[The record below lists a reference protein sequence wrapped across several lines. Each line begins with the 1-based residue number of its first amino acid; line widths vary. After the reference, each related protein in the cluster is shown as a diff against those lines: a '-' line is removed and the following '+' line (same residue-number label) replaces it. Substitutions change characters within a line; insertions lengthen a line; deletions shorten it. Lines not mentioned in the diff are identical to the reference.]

1 MKPAQKRKVALQLSR
16 NYKVSVRKSSRVMML
31 GQSGMYYKAH
41 RRDDQPLRQ
50 RMKEIADTR
59 VRYGLERVFILLRR
73 EGWRDNHKRTYRVY
87 IEEGLNLRSKRPRRS
102 KTAANRLERLV
113 NTGLYECFSMDFVS
127 DALFNGNRFR
137 ALTVV
142 DNYSRECLAIYVG
155 QSLKGTD
162 VVYVLNQIKMI
173 RNIIPKKIQTDNGSE
188 FISKEMDRW
197 AYENK
202 VTMHYSRPGKP
213 TDNPYIE
220 SFNGSFRDECL
231 NAHWFLSLK
240 DAKDKIEVWR
250 KDYNEYRPHSSLNQL
265 TPAEFIEQ
273 RFVKEPL
280 IEALPGAPSS
290 DPMIFAAAEKC
301 RAVSEKSSD
310 QLKAK
315 ELFNAPKF

>member
-1 MKPAQKRKVALQLSR
+1 MKPAQKRKVALQLSQD
-16 NYKVSVRKSSRVMML
+16 YKVSVRKSCRVMML

-41 RRDDQPLRQ
+41 RRDDQALRQ

-59 VRYGLERVFILLRR
+59 VRYGHERIFILLRR
-73 EGWRDNHKRTYRVY
+73 EGWIDNHKRTYRVY

-102 KTAANRLERLV
+102 KTAANRLERPV

-127 DALFNGNRFR
+127 DALFDGKKFR

-142 DNYSRECLAIYVG
+142 DNYSRECLAIYAG

-173 RNIIPKKIQTDNGSE
+173 RNIVPKKIQTDNGSE

-213 TDNPYIE
+213 TDNPFVE

-265 TPAEFIEQ
+265 TPAEFIEKRLMQ
-273 RFVKEPL
+273 EPVNSPL
-280 IEALPGAPSS
+280 AGTPSS
-290 DPMIFAAAEKC
+290 YRMIFAASKKG
-301 RAVSEKSSD
+301 RTVSEKSSD
-310 QLKAK
+310 QLKGRK
-315 ELFNAPKF
+315 TF

>member
-1 MKPAQKRKVALQLSR
+1 LKPAQKRKVALQLSR
-16 NYKVSVRKSSRVMML
+16 DYKVSVRKGCRIMML
-31 GQSGMYYKAH
+31 GQSGMYYKAR
-41 RRDDQPLRQ
+41 RRDDQALRQ

-59 VRYGLERVFILLRR
+59 VRYGHERIFILLRR

-102 KTAANRLERLV
+102 KAAANRLERPA
-113 NTGLYECFSMDFVS
+113 NTGLYECLSMDFVS
-127 DALFNGNRFR
+127 DALFDGKKFR

-173 RNIIPKKIQTDNGSE
+173 RNIVPKKIQTDNGSE

-213 TDNPYIE
+213 TDNPFVE

-265 TPAEFIEQ
+265 TPIEFIEQ
-273 RFVKEPL
+273 RFMQKPL
-280 IEALPGAPSS
+280 NSPLAGTPSS
-290 DPMIFAAAEKC
+290 DPMIFAASEKG

-310 QLKAK
+310 QMKDRK
-315 ELFNAPKF
+315 LFNAPKI

>member
-1 MKPAQKRKVALQLSR
+1 
-16 NYKVSVRKSSRVMML
+16 ML

-41 RRDDQPLRQ
+41 RRDDRALRQ

-59 VRYGLERVFILLRR
+59 VRYGHERIFILLRR

-102 KTAANRLERLV
+102 KTAANRLERPV

-127 DALFNGNRFR
+127 DALFDGKKFR

-142 DNYSRECLAIYVG
+142 DNCSRECLAIYVG
-155 QSLKGTD
+155 QSLKGID

-173 RNIIPKKIQTDNGSE
+173 RNIVPKKIQTDNGSE

-213 TDNPYIE
+213 TDNPFVE

-240 DAKDKIEVWR
+240 DAKDKIEIWR

-265 TPAEFIEQ
+265 TPTEFIEQ
-273 RFVKEPL
+273 RLIQGPIDSPL
-280 IEALPGAPSS
+280 SGTPSS
-290 DPMIFAAAEKC
+290 DPMIFAASGKV

-310 QLKAK
+310 QLKDRK
-315 ELFNAPKF
+315 LFNAPKF

>member
-1 MKPAQKRKVALQLSR
+1 MKPAQKRKLALQLSR
-16 NYKVSVRKSSRVMML
+16 DYKVSVRKSCRVLML
-31 GQSGMYYKAH
+31 GHSVMYYKAH
-41 RRDDQPLRQ
+41 RRDDQALRQ
-50 RMKEIADTR
+50 RIKEIADTR
-59 VRYGLERVFILLRR
+59 VRYGHERIFILLRR

-102 KTAANRLERLV
+102 KTAASRLERPA

-127 DALFNGNRFR
+127 DALFDGKKFR

-155 QSLKGTD
+155 QSLKGAD
-162 VVYVLNQIKMI
+162 VVYALNQIKMI
-173 RNIIPKKIQTDNGSE
+173 RNIVPKKIQTDNGSE

-213 TDNPYIE
+213 TDNPFVE

-240 DAKDKIEVWR
+240 DARDKIEVWR
-250 KDYNEYRPHSSLNQL
+250 NDYNAYRPHSSLNQL
-265 TPAEFIEQ
+265 TPLEFIEQ
-273 RFVKEPL
+273 HIMQEQVNSPL
-280 IEALPGAPSS
+280 SGTPSS
-290 DPMIFAAAEKC
+290 DPMIFVAKKNDQT
-301 RAVSEKSSD
+301 VSNKSSD
-310 QLKAK
+310 QLKDRM
-315 ELFNAPKF
+315 LFNAPKF

>member
-1 MKPAQKRKVALQLSR
+1 MLHLSR
-16 NYKVSVRKSSRVMML
+16 DYKVSVRKSCRLMML
-31 GQSGMYYKAH
+31 GHSVMYYKAH
-41 RRDDQPLRQ
+41 RRDDQALRQ

-59 VRYGLERVFILLRR
+59 VRYGHESIFILLRR

-102 KTAANRLERLV
+102 KTAANRLERPV

-127 DALFNGNRFR
+127 DALFDGKKFR

-142 DNYSRECLAIYVG
+142 DNYSRECVAIYVG
-155 QSLKGTD
+155 QSLKGAD

-173 RNIIPKKIQTDNGSE
+173 RSIVPKKIQTDNGSE

-213 TDNPYIE
+213 TDNPFVE

-240 DAKDKIEVWR
+240 DAKGKIEVWR

-273 RFVKEPL
+273 RLEQKSLNDP
-280 IEALPGAPSS
+280 LPGAPSF
-290 DPMIFAAAEKC
+290 DPMIFAATEKGH
-301 RAVSEKSSD
+301 AVSEKSSD
-310 QLKAK
+310 QLKVK
-315 ELFNAPKF
+315 KLFNAPKF

>member
-1 MKPAQKRKVALQLSR
+1 
-16 NYKVSVRKSSRVMML
+16 MML

-41 RRDDQPLRQ
+41 RRNDQALRQ

-59 VRYGLERVFILLRR
+59 VRYGHERIFILLRR

-102 KTAANRLERLV
+102 KTAANRLERPV

-127 DALFNGNRFR
+127 DALFDGKKFR

-155 QSLKGTD
+155 QSLKGAD

-173 RNIIPKKIQTDNGSE
+173 RNIVPKKIQTDNGSE
-188 FISKEMDRW
+188 FISKEMDKW

-213 TDNPYIE
+213 TDNPFVE

-240 DAKDKIEVWR
+240 DAKDKIEAWR

-265 TPAEFIEQ
+265 TPSEFIEQ
-273 RFVKEPL
+273 RLVQEPL
-280 IEALPGAPSS
+280 NSPLSGTPSS
-290 DPMIFAAAEKC
+290 DPMIFATAEKSQT
-301 RAVSEKSSD
+301 VSEKSSD
-310 QLKAK
+310 QLKARK
-315 ELFNAPKF
+315 LFNAPKF

>member
-1 MKPAQKRKVALQLSR
+1 LKPAQKRKVALQLSR
-16 NYKVSVRKSSRVMML
+16 EYKVSVRKSCRIMML
-31 GQSGMYYKAH
+31 GQSGMYYKDH

-59 VRYGLERVFILLRR
+59 VRYGHERIFILLRR

-87 IEEGLNLRSKRPRRS
+87 IEEGLNLRTKRPRRS
-102 KTAANRLERLV
+102 KTAANRLERPV

-127 DALFNGNRFR
+127 DALFDGKKFR

-155 QSLKGTD
+155 QWLKGTD

-173 RNIIPKKIQTDNGSE
+173 RNIVPKKIQTDNGSE

-213 TDNPYIE
+213 TDNPYVE

-240 DAKDKIEVWR
+240 DAKDKIEIWR
-250 KDYNEYRPHSSLNQL
+250 KDYNEYRPHSSLKQL

-273 RFVKEPL
+273 RLMQEELNSPL
-280 IEALPGAPSS
+280 SGTPSS
-290 DPMIFAAAEKC
+290 DPMIFAALEKG

-310 QLKAK
+310 QLKARK
-315 ELFNAPKF
+315 LFNAPKF